1 MTDKPNG
8 NQQMP
13 PPLHQAM
20 PKTSTL
26 QGSPL
31 QREMHAAGK
40 APVSAETTEAIASIM
55 MSADA
60 RVIRLGE
67 YARDHGDYIA
77 EKCGEYARMA
87 RTNAEN
93 FASELLASEGRRRD
107 EIAKLIGKSRSISA
121 PASNK

>member
-20 PKTSTL
+20 PKT
-26 QGSPL
+26 
-31 QREMHAAGK
+31 REMYAAGK

-55 MSADA
+55 MSAEAQIA

-107 EIAKLIGKSRSISA
+107 EIAKLIGK
-121 PASNK
+121 K

>member
-8 NQQMP
+8 NQAMP
-13 PPLHQAM
+13 PMPKASNLQQAM
-20 PKTSTL
+20 
-26 QGSPL
+26 
-31 QREMHAAGK
+31 RNAGT

-55 MSADA
+55 MSAEAQIA

-107 EIAKLIGKSRSISA
+107 EIAKLIGK
-121 PASNK
+121 K